1 MPFASK
7 TWRQLIRLGLLG
19 LVIVPG
25 AFTGAFLGVQWE
37 RRPSFT
43 TPSSPWSAAPRSGA
57 LGARQFV
64 GRPRQTSEA
73 PAKRQALISGTG
85 EALATVLVSEMGDKT
100 FFLTM
105 ILAMRKSRRLA
116 LLASQSALWI
126 MMLISTSIGV
136 MLRRLTLTVGD
147 ALIMRVG
154 AAVLMIF
161 FGLQSF
167 WELNSGDSDE
177 EGDDKDDAHT
187 QIQDVLTKAKKKK
200 KSKFLDIFRFAVLI
214 FLAEWGDRSMLATIT
229 LATTKSPFG
238 VLVGGCCGHLV
249 AGTLAVVAGHFLEE
263 HVSDRVVKITGGTL
277 FVLFGLS
284 TLLNIW

>member
-1 MPFASK
+1 
-7 TWRQLIRLGLLG
+7 RLKQRLKQIEKDNPAGPIYPYWKLLELTCGLTSRLKEVVAQPIDT
-19 LVIVPG
+19 LG

-37 RRPSFT
+37 RRPST
-43 TPSSPWSAAPRSGA
+43 TPTSPSAAPRSA
-57 LGARQFV
+57 GARQFV
-64 GRPRQTSEA
+64 GRPRGSSEA

-147 ALIMRVG
+147 AVIMRVG

-167 WELNSGDSDE
+167 WELSSGAAGNGGSGLLWPRGLQCDYRWT
-177 EGDDKDDAHT
+177 GHCT
-187 QIQDVLTKAKKKK
+187 HGVLTYDQ
-200 KSKFLDIFRFAVLI
+200 DIA
-214 FLAEWGDRSMLATIT
+214 
-229 LATTKSPFG
+229 
-238 VLVGGCCGHLV
+238 
-249 AGTLAVVAGHFLEE
+249 
-263 HVSDRVVKITGGTL
+263 
-277 FVLFGLS
+277 
-284 TLLNIW
+284 

>member
-7 TWRQLIRLGLLG
+7 TWRRLIRLGLLG

-37 RRPSFT
+37 RRPST
-43 TPSSPWSAAPRSGA
+43 TPTSPSAAPRSA
-57 LGARQFV
+57 GARQFV
-64 GRPRQTSEA
+64 GRPRGSSEA

-147 ALIMRVG
+147 AVIMRVG

-167 WELNSGDSDE
+167 WELSSGDSDE
-177 EGDDKDDAHT
+177 EGDDKGDAHT
-187 QIQDVLTKAKKKK
+187 QIEGVLTKAKKKK

-238 VLVGGCCGHLV
+238 VLIGGCCGHLV

-263 HVSDRVVKITGGTL
+263 HVSDRKVKIMGGTL
-277 FVLFGLS
+277 FILFGFS
-284 TLLNIW
+284 TLLNI